1 MEPSI
6 EKLLVEAERE
16 AQRLASYA
24 RMAMALVLAI
34 GFLALIG
41 QSAPRSMVVSALG
54 AMACYFVIGCVSF
67 LLSRSQIFRPWLA
80 GSLTALD
87 MCVYAFV
94 LLAIMRAVNL
104 PPSQFGA
111 VPPFLLIFLLI
122 TLSGLRYTPLG
133 VAIVLSVGTLIGL
146 SVLLAGR
153 EGWFAGWW
161 DAPGLQGP
169 PILFASGENLMRLT
183 MVATTGLLTV
193 VTVQRSRK
201 LLIRGIEM
209 TQHSANLSRYL
220 PRRIADVL
228 VAQGPE
234 ALSRGPI
241 QSVAIIF
248 ADIRG
253 FTSLSERMEPLAI
266 SRMMTELRGIQGQI
280 VEDHGGII
288 DKFIGDCAMAVFG
301 VPEPSPIDAANAIA
315 AALAML
321 KAVSAWNT
329 RRAGKG
335 LPYINLGIGIH
346 YGEVFAGAVGDHT
359 RLEFTI
365 LGDSVNVA
373 ERVER
378 LSRQLKSS
386 LVITDAVFEAAKVE
400 RDDWEEMPPM
410 RVKGRIGAVR
420 IFRLRKD
427 IELSNPDPS

>member
-6 EKLLVEAERE
+6 EKLLLEAERE

-41 QSAPRSMVVSALG
+41 QSAPRAMVVSALG
-54 AMACYFVIGCVSF
+54 AMSCYFVIGCVSL

-87 MCVYAFV
+87 MSVYAFV

-122 TLSGLRYTPLG
+122 ALSGLRYTPLG
-133 VAIVLSVGTLIGL
+133 VAIVVSVGALIGL

-153 EGWFAGWW
+153 EGWLAGWW

-193 VTVQRSRK
+193 VTVQRSRN
-201 LLIRGIEM
+201 LLIRGIEL
-209 TQHSANLSRYL
+209 TQHTANLSRYL

-234 ALSRGPI
+234 ALSRGQI
-241 QSVAIIF
+241 QRAAIIF
-248 ADIRG
+248 ADVRG
-253 FTSLSERMEPLAI
+253 LHRHSPSGW
-266 SRMMTELRGIQGQI
+266 SRQQSAVMMTELRGIQGKI

-301 VPEPSPIDAANAIA
+301 VPEPGPIDAANAVTA
-315 AALAML
+315 AFAML
-321 KAVSAWNT
+321 KAVSAWST
-329 RRAGKG
+329 RRVGEG
-335 LPYINLGIGIH
+335 LPWINLGIGIH
-346 YGEVFAGAVGDHT
+346 YGEVFAGAVGDET

-365 LGDSVNVA
+365 LGDFGQRGGTS
-373 ERVER
+373 
-378 LSRQLKSS
+378 
-386 LVITDAVFEAAKVE
+386 
-400 RDDWEEMPPM
+400 
-410 RVKGRIGAVR
+410 
-420 IFRLRKD
+420 
-427 IELSNPDPS
+427 